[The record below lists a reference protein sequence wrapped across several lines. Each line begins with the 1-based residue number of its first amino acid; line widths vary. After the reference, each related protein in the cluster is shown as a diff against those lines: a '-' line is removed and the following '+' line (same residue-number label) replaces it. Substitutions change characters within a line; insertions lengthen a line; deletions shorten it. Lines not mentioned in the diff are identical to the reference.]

1 MVTKNL
7 CNLVVSHPAV
17 KYLFQLVTTYSAVYY
32 KSTRFQSQQYYIF
45 YLRKRIKNK
54 TYYLLYIPRLY
65 YRFIMLPEAAP
76 VALKL

>member
-32 KSTRFQSQQYYIF
+32 KSTRFQSQQYYIPI
-45 YLRKRIKNK
+45 LSKKANK
-54 TYYLLYIPRLY
+54 KQNIL
-65 YRFIMLPEAAP
+65 FI
-76 VALKL
+76 VYT